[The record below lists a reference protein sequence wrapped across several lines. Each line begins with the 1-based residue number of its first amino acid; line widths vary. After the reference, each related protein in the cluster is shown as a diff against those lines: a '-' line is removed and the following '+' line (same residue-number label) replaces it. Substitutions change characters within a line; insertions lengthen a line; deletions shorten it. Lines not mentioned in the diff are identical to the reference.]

1 MASLSYRVARPRQF
15 LISVL
20 KLFTP
25 QITGKITG
33 SILAGR
39 GQTSALGG
47 GGRERPSGRE
57 PPPAKLLRPYQTA
70 QGSVS
75 GPTSACRQASAKKR
89 NQPPT
94 KPTPHIRMP
103 RLLSTSAESTT
114 ITTIPR
120 TIRKP
125 TPTACAGVRPLS
137 ASARRESV
145 VLPELVSA
153 HRPQEVGSGTS
164 PGR

>member
-1 MASLSYRVARPRQF
+1 

-57 PPPAKLLRPYQTA
+57 PPPAKLLASAADR
-70 QGSVS
+70 QGRVV
-75 GPTSACRQASAKKR
+75 GTTSACRARHPHKNGINLPQNQRLTYDAETSQHERRVDHDHNDPEDDPETDAHSLRWCPPDNFVTSSPSAVQA
-89 NQPPT
+89 
-94 KPTPHIRMP
+94 
-103 RLLSTSAESTT
+103 
-114 ITTIPR
+114 
-120 TIRKP
+120 
-125 TPTACAGVRPLS
+125 
-137 ASARRESV
+137 ASEKQTLTWVA
-145 VLPELVSA
+145 
-153 HRPQEVGSGTS
+153 GSGFE
-164 PGR
+164 PL

>member
-1 MASLSYRVARPRQF
+1 MSGVLV

-57 PPPAKLLRPYQTA
+57 PPPVKLWIW
-70 QGSVS
+70 
-75 GPTSACRQASAKKR
+75 
-89 NQPPT
+89 QP
-94 KPTPHIRMP
+94 
-103 RLLSTSAESTT
+103 A
-114 ITTIPR
+114 
-120 TIRKP
+120 
-125 TPTACAGVRPLS
+125 
-137 ASARRESV
+137 
-145 VLPELVSA
+145 
-153 HRPQEVGSGTS
+153 
-164 PGR
+164 